1 LSRTSYRRSTRSR
14 VVLAAL
20 LAASVTVVTLDFRQ
34 GHDGPLRKVQD
45 EVLTILAP
53 LQSGV
58 SGALSPVGHLFRA
71 VGDVPH
77 LQSQNTKLRSQL
89 SALQDEQNQ
98 VSEMQRQLYV
108 ALGLLQEQPW
118 TAGRKLGAS
127 VISEGPSNAEWTVF
141 LDKGASSGVAVGMAV
156 VAQAGLVGRITAV
169 SPGSSKVLLAI
180 DPQHSV
186 GSRLTGSG
194 DTGVVSGK
202 GQADLSF
209 DLIGVTTTV
218 TPGETV
224 VTSGYDGGIYPAG
237 IPIGR
242 VKSARR
248 SPDGLNQ
255 TASVQPFVD
264 FNKLSLVLVLLDT
277 RPVKLPGQ

>member
-34 GHDGPLRKVQD
+34 GSGGPLRKVQD
-45 EVLTILAP
+45 QVLIILAP

-58 SGALSPVGHLFRA
+58 SRALSPVGHLFRS
-71 VGDVPH
+71 VGDIPN
-77 LQSQNTKLRSQL
+77 LQSQNDKLRKQV
-89 SALQDEQNQ
+89 SALQDQQNQ
-98 VSEMQRQLYV
+98 VPEMQRQLNE
-108 ALGLLQEQPW
+108 ALALLHEQPW
-118 TAGRKLGAS
+118 NAGHKLGAS

-141 LDKGASSGVAVGMAV
+141 LDKGAASGVQVGMAV
-156 VAQAGLVGRITAV
+156 VAQAGLVGRVTAV
-169 SPGSSKVLLAI
+169 SPASSKVLLAV
-180 DPQHSV
+180 DPQHAV
-186 GSRLTGSG
+186 GARLTGSG

-202 GQADLSF
+202 GQSDLSF

-224 VTSGYDGGIYPAG
+224 VTSGYDGGIYPPS

-242 VKSARR
+242 VKVARR

-255 TASVQPFVD
+255 TALVQPFVD
-264 FNKLSLVLVLLDT
+264 FNKLSLVLILLDT

>member
-1 LSRTSYRRSTRSR
+1 LSRTSYRRATRSR

-34 GHDGPLRKVQD
+34 GNNGPLRKVQD

-53 LQSGV
+53 LQAGV
-58 SGALSPVGHLFRA
+58 SSALSPVGRIFRSI
-71 VGDVPH
+71 GDIPH
-77 LQSQNTKLRSQL
+77 LQSQNAKLRAQV
-89 SALQDEQNQ
+89 SALKDQQNQ
-98 VSEMQRQLYV
+98 VPEMQRQLND

-118 TAGRKLGAS
+118 TAGHKLGAS

-156 VAQAGLVGRITAV
+156 VAQAGLVGRVTAV

-180 DPQHSV
+180 DPQHAV

-202 GQADLSF
+202 GQSDLSF

-224 VTSGYDGGIYPAG
+224 VTSGYDGGIYPPG

-242 VKSARR
+242 VKAARR

-264 FNKLSLVLVLLDT
+264 FNKLSLVLILLDT

>member
-1 LSRTSYRRSTRSR
+1 
-14 VVLAAL
+14 
-20 LAASVTVVTLDFRQ
+20 
-34 GHDGPLRKVQD
+34 
-45 EVLTILAP
+45 
-53 LQSGV
+53 
-58 SGALSPVGHLFRA
+58 
-71 VGDVPH
+71 
-77 LQSQNTKLRSQL
+77 
-89 SALQDEQNQ
+89 
-98 VSEMQRQLYV
+98 MQRQLNE
-108 ALGLLQEQPW
+108 ALGLLHEQPW
-118 TAGRKLGAS
+118 TSGHTLGAS

-141 LDKGASSGVAVGMAV
+141 LDKGAGSGVQVGMAV
-156 VAQAGLVGRITAV
+156 VAQAGLVGRVTAV
-169 SPGSSKVLLAI
+169 SPSSSKVLLAI

-224 VTSGYDGGIYPAG
+224 VTSGYDGGIYPAS

-242 VKSARR
+242 VKAARR

-264 FNKLSLVLVLLDT
+264 FNKLSLVLILLDT

>member
-1 LSRTSYRRSTRSR
+1 MSYRKSTRSR

-34 GHDGPLRKVQD
+34 GSGGPLRKVQD
-45 EVLTILAP
+45 QVLTVLAP

-58 SGALSPVGHLFRA
+58 SHALSPVGRLFRS
-71 VGDVPH
+71 VGNIPH
-77 LQSQNTKLRSQL
+77 LQSQNARLRNQIG
-89 SALQDEQNQ
+89 ALRDQQNQ
-98 VSEMQRQLYV
+98 VPEMQRQLNE

-118 TAGRKLGAS
+118 NAGHKLGAS

-141 LDKGASSGVAVGMAV
+141 LDKGVGSGVQVGMAV
-156 VAQAGLVGRITAV
+156 IARAGLVGRVTAV
-169 SPGSSKVLLAI
+169 SPSSSKVLLAI

-186 GSRLTGSG
+186 GARLTASG

-209 DLIGVTTTV
+209 DLIGVSTTV
-218 TPGETV
+218 TAGETV

-242 VKSARR
+242 VKVARK
-248 SPDGLNQ
+248 SGDGLNQ

-264 FNKLSLVLVLLDT
+264 FNKLSLVQILLDT
-277 RPVKLPGQ
+277 RPAKLPGQ

>member
-1 LSRTSYRRSTRSR
+1 MSRTSYRRSTRSR

-34 GHDGPLRKVQD
+34 GSAGTLRKVQD
-45 EVLTILAP
+45 QVLTVLAP

-58 SGALSPVGHLFRA
+58 SRALSPVGRVFRS
-71 VGDVPH
+71 VGDIPN
-77 LQSQNTKLRSQL
+77 LQSQNEKLRKQV
-89 SALQDEQNQ
+89 SALQDQQNQ
-98 VSEMQRQLYV
+98 VPEMQRQLNE
-108 ALGLLQEQPW
+108 ALALLREQTW
-118 TAGRKLGAS
+118 TSGHKLGAS

-141 LDKGASSGVAVGMAV
+141 LDKGAGSGVAVGMAV
-156 VAQAGLVGRITAV
+156 VAQAGLVGRVTAV
-169 SPGSSKVLLAI
+169 SPASSKVLLAV

-218 TPGETV
+218 TAGETV

-242 VKSARR
+242 VKVARR

-255 TASVQPFVD
+255 MASVQPFVD
-264 FNKLSLVLVLLDT
+264 FNKLSLVLILLDT